1 MADPATDLRG
11 RADTR
16 TRILDAA
23 QEGVLSKGFDATSID
38 EIVAEVGI
46 SRAGFFYHFPDKNAL
61 ALALLERHILVE
73 DGIFDGLEARAAD
86 LSDDVLQRF
95 LIMLR
100 LLAELLDDMP
110 NGHPGCL
117 VATAAY
123 QDRLFNAEVRAVN
136 RRAVQGWRDRFR
148 AHLEAIAV
156 QYPPAEPV
164 DFDDLADMVNVVVEG
179 GIVMSKA
186 LGDPR
191 ATARQILLFRALVK
205 RLFQPGAVRHG

>member
-1 MADPATDLRG
+1 
-11 RADTR
+11 
-16 TRILDAA
+16 
-23 QEGVLSKGFDATSID
+23 VLTKGFDATSID

-73 DGIFDGLEARAAD
+73 DAIFDGLEARAAE
-86 LSDDVLQRF
+86 LSEDVLQRF
-95 LIMLR
+95 LITLR
-100 LLAELLDDMP
+100 LLTDLLDDMP

-123 QDRLFNAEVRAVN
+123 QDRLFNAEVRAAN
-136 RRAVQGWRDRFR
+136 QRAVRGWRARFR
-148 AHLEAIAV
+148 AHLDAIAAH
-156 QYPPAEPV
+156 YPPAEPV
-164 DFDDLADMVNVVVEG
+164 DLDDLADMVNVVVEG

-191 ATARQILLFRALVK
+191 ATARQVLLFRALVK
-205 RLFQPGAVRHG
+205 RLFQPVGAVR